1 MLYWLLCHLIS
12 LSFLAPFVGS
22 SLRQSLD
29 SCLSFFLWAV
39 IWLSFLNLHCKMKGS
54 WVPLLSMVP
63 KILPCTILHVPSFLF
78 TWGRYSWWPQKPCVE
93 DWGATEWKKSHPPV
107 RADILDFVW
116 VRSVLLLSLHCCSFL
131 ILLVTAGRINWT
143 KLLLISLSLQ
153 HWVPRAWS
161 LDLFSFYPLF
171 LVTLSNLTPLHTKS
185 IFVRFHSPSCSD

>member
-1 MLYWLLCHLIS
+1 
-12 LSFLAPFVGS
+12 
-22 SLRQSLD
+22 
-29 SCLSFFLWAV
+29 
-39 IWLSFLNLHCKMKGS
+39 MKGS

-63 KILPCTILHVPSFLF
+63 KILPCTILHVPSFLL
-78 TWGRYSWWPQKPCVE
+78 TWGGYSWWPQKPCAE

-131 ILLVTAGRINWT
+131 ILLVTAGRSNWT

-153 HWVPRAWS
+153 HWVPRARS

-171 LVTLSNLTPLHTKS
+171 LVTLSNLMPLHTNS